1 MRGRR
6 TFAGAAVLLLVALG
20 ATSCGDDDEG
30 KDAAPSASDG
40 PAEAPEVQ
48 GVTDSTIKVGGI
60 ATLTS
65 PTQINYDGIDD
76 GARALF
82 ERVNAEGGVHGRQID
97 FVGVEDDHFDN
108 TANEDAA
115 RRLIQQEKVFA
126 VAPVATGSFAG
137 AGALQRAGI
146 PFFGWG
152 VQSAFCNNREGFGFN
167 GCLVSEDPDEKLVVW
182 PGLISEAYPDAKTF
196 GAISEENQPGPRS
209 VGQLVNGA
217 ADFGLEDVY
226 LETAVPYTNVDFT
239 PYVQA
244 ALAAD
249 PDVMFLVLN
258 GPNAIQMAGRLR
270 AAGYDGVITTP
281 TVYDPRVLGVET
293 VAQAL
298 EGTVSNYGFA
308 PFEQEGNPGIDQMKA
323 DLAEYA
329 PERLLTQPVAAGYM
343 SAALLV
349 AILEEVGPELTYER
363 FYEVTEG
370 GFSFDGDGAIGK
382 ITFPEAHDTN
392 PNCGS
397 LSIVRDRKFEV
408 LHDLDCPKP

>member
-6 TFAGAAVLLLVALG
+6 AVAVATVLLVGLVAASCGEDDDEEEASPSGAGRPAGAA
-20 ATSCGDDDEG
+20 
-30 KDAAPSASDG
+30 
-40 PAEAPEVQ
+40 EVQ

-82 ERVNAEGGVHGRQID
+82 ERVNAEGGVHGRRIE

-108 TANEDAA
+108 AANTEAA
-115 RRLIQQEKVFA
+115 RRLVEREKVFA
-126 VAPVATGSFAG
+126 VAPVATGAFAG
-137 AGALQRAGI
+137 AEVLQRADV
-146 PFFGWG
+146 PYFGWG
-152 VQSAFCNNREGFGFN
+152 VQSAFCKHRQGFGFN
-167 GCLVSEDPDEKLVVW
+167 GCLVSEDPDKKLVVW
-182 PGLISEAYPDAKTF
+182 PGLIRQAYPDAETF

-209 VGQLVNGA
+209 VGQLVKGA
-217 ADFGLEDVY
+217 ADFGFEDVY
-226 LETAVPYTNVDFT
+226 VETAVPYTNVDFT

-244 ALAAD
+244 ILEAD

-270 AAGYDGVITTP
+270 ASGYEGIITTP
-281 TVYDPRVLGVET
+281 TVYDPRVLGIET

-308 PFEQEGNPGIDQMKA
+308 PFEKEGNPGIDRMKA
-323 DLAEYA
+323 DLETYA
-329 PERLLTQPVAAGYM
+329 PDRLLTQPVAAGYL

-363 FYEVTEG
+363 FYEVTQG
-370 GFSFDGDGAIGK
+370 GFSFDGDGAIGE

-397 LSIVRDRKFEV
+397 LSIIRNRTFEV